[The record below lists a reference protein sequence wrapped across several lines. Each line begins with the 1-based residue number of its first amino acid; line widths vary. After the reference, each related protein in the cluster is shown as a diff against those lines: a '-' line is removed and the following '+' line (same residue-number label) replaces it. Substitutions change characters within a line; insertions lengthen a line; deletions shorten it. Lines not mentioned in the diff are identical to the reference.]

1 MTIVPFLRDRAFGPN
16 DIQAMSKALDDICKI
31 LNVADEHGSDKELLA
46 KGIISFAHRGHRDAA
61 LLRDRMLREIVS
73 DPGEW
78 PAPLVRAAKRG
89 ALGAL

>member
-1 MTIVPFLRDRAFGPN
+1 LGRTTFTRCPRRSTTSAKF
-16 DIQAMSKALDDICKI
+16 C
-31 LNVADEHGSDKELLA
+31 NVADEHGSDKELLA